1 MPQMS
6 PMWWMTLMLMFNFM
20 VMLSISMTYFN
31 YKVSIV
37 MMTKINKMNLNW
49 KW

>member
-6 PMWWMTLMLMFNFM
+6 PMWWMSLMILFIFMMLMFN
-20 VMLSISMTYFN
+20 SMIYFIF
-31 YKVSIV
+31 SS
-37 MMTKINKMNLNW
+37 KMNIKLTLENKQLIW

>member
-6 PMWWMTLMLMFNFM
+6 PMWWMSLMIMFNSM
-20 VMLSISMTYFN
+20 VMLSITMTYFN
-31 YKVSIV
+31 YKTSV
-37 MMTKINKMNLNW
+37 MLAPTKKNIKMTW

>member
-6 PMWWMTLMLMFNFM
+6 PMWWMTLMLMFNSM
-20 VMLSISMTYFN
+20 IMLSISMTYFN
-31 YKVSIV
+31 YKTSLKLLSS
-37 MMTKINKMNLNW
+37 TKKISLIW

>member
-6 PMWWMTLMLMFNFM
+6 PMWWMSLMLMFNSM
-20 VMLSISMTYFN
+20 IMLSICMMYFN
-31 YKVSIV
+31 YKISIKLSSS
-37 MMTKINKMNLNW
+37 TNKTNLTW

>member
-6 PMWWMTLMLMFNFM
+6 PMWWMTLMFTFNSM
-20 VMLSISMTYFN
+20 IVITISMTYFN
-31 YKVSIV
+31 YYTSLK
-37 MMTKINKMNLNW
+37 MKFTNKKMNLIW

>member
-6 PMWWMTLMLMFNFM
+6 PMWWMSLMLMFNSM
-20 VMLSISMTYFN
+20 IMLSISMMYFN
-31 YKVSIV
+31 YKISFKLESS
-37 MMTKINKMNLNW
+37 TKKTNMIW